1 MATTT
6 TVCVE
11 RCRGTERRRRRRG
24 DVIEPWFVLSRAAYQ
39 RILDDALADMTSA
52 EALQRAPRPASA
64 AGASELLRLLSDDV
78 SGEQPRSDDDVT
90 ADEDR
95 LTVTGARL
103 TEIVQL
109 NYQLNVN

>member
-11 RCRGTERRRRRRG
+11 RCRGMERRRRG

-52 EALQRAPRPASA
+52 EALQRAPRPASD
-64 AGASELLRLLSDDV
+64 AGGSELLRLLSDDV

-103 TEIVQL
+103 TEIHVVQL